1 MSAVRDGEECW
12 VVARLAAL
20 LQATEAV
27 REALRADARRP
38 KTELGSP
45 AGSGRCSLTIR
56 MEPLQECRSPDIVV
70 RTRLS
75 LSCPTPG
82 HLLCV

>member
-1 MSAVRDGEECW
+1 MSAVRDGEEYW
-12 VVARLAAL
+12 VVAELAAS

-27 REALRADARRP
+27 KEALRADARRP

-45 AGSGRCSLTIR
+45 ASSGRCSLIIR

-82 HLLCV
+82 HLLSV